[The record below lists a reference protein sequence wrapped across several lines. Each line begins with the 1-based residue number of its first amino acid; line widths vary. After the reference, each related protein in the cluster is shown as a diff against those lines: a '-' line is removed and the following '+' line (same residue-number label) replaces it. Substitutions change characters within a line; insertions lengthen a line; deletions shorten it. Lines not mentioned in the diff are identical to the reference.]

1 VESWHDLGDSGRRAG
16 GDWYF
21 PDGQA
26 GTVAAT
32 RQLEPVGRG
41 PIADAEF
48 VRLLTHRLGE
58 MAERAR
64 ERMDRLGQL
73 DAASQD
79 AVIEVVRAREE
90 QLSGLPARAVPHH
103 RPARGRDR
111 RARAQVAPQLLAE
124 PGFGPLTAGKLIGEI
139 AGAQRFAS
147 DAKLARAG
155 GIAPIPVSSGNTN
168 RHRLDRGGNR
178 QINTRHPPRRV
189 TRARCHPETKACLQR
204 KRTEGKTHREAI
216 RCLKRHLA
224 RPAWHLLQ
232 PPDPP
237 PRAPAL
243 NIHLLT

>member
-103 RPARGRDR
+103 D
-111 RARAQVAPQLLAE
+111 LLEA
-124 PGFGPLTAGKLIGEI
+124 EI
-139 AGAQRFAS
+139 AELAPRSRRSCWQSPAS
-147 DAKLARAG
+147 GR
-155 GIAPIPVSSGNTN
+155 
-168 RHRLDRGGNR
+168 
-178 QINTRHPPRRV
+178 
-189 TRARCHPETKACLQR
+189 
-204 KRTEGKTHREAI
+204 
-216 RCLKRHLA
+216 
-224 RPAWHLLQ
+224 
-232 PPDPP
+232 
-237 PRAPAL
+237 
-243 NIHLLT
+243 